1 MRGLGRAGLLVVLAF
16 AARLARADEPVDPFT
31 EPDESELLR
40 AEERVVTVASRYA
53 QTLARA
59 SSVVTVITA
68 AEIREQ
74 GQRTL
79 ADVLSSIPGVYIAVS
94 KEGRRLAWVRG
105 VTGSDNDQILLLV
118 DGVPWYDGLYE
129 HAWIDEY
136 VPLQAVR
143 QIEVIRGPSSTSY
156 GTNAFAAVINVVT
169 YGASDLR
176 GGFVRGETGSFGRG
190 AVTAVFGDRVGD
202 QEQVGVRVYARALT
216 LDGDGV
222 ELLPDGTYD
231 ASGDAPRRALG
242 AGLKL
247 EMGPFELRYDHVDYR
262 HDALLGSEDDALS
275 ALASD
280 LDSFAYRYRDDYLA
294 ARGDIGLGPVVRL
307 TPEVF
312 AQLHDDPGQY
322 ATFDIDEDGDLSSTL
337 VDAEKRTALYGGS
350 VQAEL
355 RPWLDHVTLIGVGMD
370 ADQLIQVDDLVYDD
384 LGVPQSGTFF
394 AQHAILTD
402 GYAFLQHQW
411 TPGWWLELS
420 GGLRVDHRGYICR
433 DADNL
438 CYLPKGVTLLSPRLG
453 VSVAPDSLVGLK
465 ATYGRAFRTP
475 TARELLIQ
483 TTLADDVPHPNTLSN
498 TALDPEVMDN
508 VEAEVMLRP
517 TRALSARLDGFGSR
531 LRHEIAKVPELD
543 GVPGDVSYANIEGA
557 NIVGAEAEAT
567 LDLPQLVLAG
577 SVSWVHAEDLEYGQ
591 PVYGFPA
598 EMAHARVTWRPIP
611 QLRLSALGDFV
622 GRRPQ
627 AVWSPDAGA
636 EDGAPYG
643 LLHFAIA
650 TDGLLKDRVRADL
663 SVRNALNTAYT
674 RPLPQE
680 LVNETYDVTV
690 TGADGQDQTLTY
702 PSYPYAIEG
711 EERSV
716 VMGVEIAF

>member
-1 MRGLGRAGLLVVLAF
+1 MRGLGRAGLLVALACG
-16 AARLARADEPVDPFT
+16 ARVAKADDPVNPFD

-53 QTLARA
+53 QTLPRA

-74 GQRTL
+74 GQRSL

-156 GTNAFAAVINVVT
+156 GTNAFAAVINIVT
-169 YGASDLR
+169 YGGSDLR

-190 AVTAVFGDRVGD
+190 TVTAVFGDRVGD

-216 LDGDGV
+216 MDGDGV
-222 ELLPDGTYD
+222 ELQPDGTYD

-242 AGLKL
+242 AGIKL
-247 EMGPFELRYDHVDYR
+247 EIGPVELRYDHVDYR
-262 HDALLGSEDDALS
+262 HDSLLSSEDDALS

-280 LDSFAYRYRDDYLA
+280 LDSFAYRYRDDFLA

-307 TPEVF
+307 TPEAF

-322 ATFDIDEDGDLSSTL
+322 ATFDISNEGDLSSEL
-337 VDAEKRTALYGGS
+337 IDAEKRTALYGAS
-350 VQAEL
+350 MQAEL
-355 RPWLDHVTLIGVGMD
+355 RPWLDHVTLLGAGMD
-370 ADQLIQVDDLVYDD
+370 IDQLIQVDDLVYDD

-394 AQHAILTD
+394 AQHALLTD
-402 GYAFLQHQW
+402 TYAFAQHQW

-438 CYLPKGVTLLSPRLG
+438 CDVPDGVTLLSPRLG
-453 VSVAPDSLVGLK
+453 VSVAPDSLVGFK

-483 TTLADDVPHPNTLSN
+483 TTLADDVSHPNTLSN
-498 TALDPEVMDN
+498 LGLEPAVIDN
-508 VEAEVMLRP
+508 VEAEIQLRP
-517 TRALSARLDGFGSR
+517 SRTLSARLDGFGSR
-531 LRHEIAKVPELD
+531 LRSEIAKVPEVD
-543 GVPGDVSYANIEGA
+543 GVAGDVSYENIEGA

-567 LDLPQLVLAG
+567 LDLSQLVLAG
-577 SVSWVHAEDLEYGQ
+577 SVSWVHAVDLEYNL
-591 PVYGFPA
+591 PVYGFPP

-622 GRRPQ
+622 GARPQ
-627 AVWSPDAGA
+627 AVWGTDAGA

-643 LLHFAIA
+643 LLHLAIA
-650 TDGLLKDRVRADL
+650 TDGLLQDRVRADL
-663 SVRNALNTAYT
+663 SVRNVLNTAYT

-680 LVNETYDVTV
+680 LVDQTYDVSV
-690 TGADGQDQTLTY
+690 TNANGTESTLTY

-711 EERSV
+711 EERTV
-716 VMGVEIAF
+716 VIGLEIAF